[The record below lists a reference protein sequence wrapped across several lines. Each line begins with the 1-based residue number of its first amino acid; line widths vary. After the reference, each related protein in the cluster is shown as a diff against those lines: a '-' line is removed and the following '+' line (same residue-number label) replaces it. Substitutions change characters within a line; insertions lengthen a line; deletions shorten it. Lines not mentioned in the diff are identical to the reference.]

1 MLDAI
6 STIAGVALILT
17 VLWETFETIV
27 LPRRV
32 TRQFRL
38 TRFFYRSTWLPW
50 SALAL
55 KLKSKKNRE
64 TLLAFYGPISLL
76 LLFVVWAIGLLLGF
90 ALLHYGIES
99 VFTGAVSP
107 SRFSNALYMSGTT
120 LFTLG
125 LGDVT
130 PASGPARVLTVL
142 EAGLGF
148 GFLALV
154 IGYLPVLYQSFSR
167 REVTISLLD
176 ARAGSPPTAAEMLR
190 RHTGDHGMN
199 ALLRVLEDWERW
211 SAELMESHLSYP
223 VLAYF
228 RSQHDN
234 QSWLGSLIVILD
246 LCSLFMVGL
255 EGVCQYQAKMTFA
268 ITRHALVDLSQ
279 IFNAPPASDGSY
291 DRLPSEEL
299 AALRLFIEQ
308 NGFRFSNGNNAEV
321 ELTRLRALY
330 EPYAFSMARFLQ
342 VELPPWIKHG
352 TVKDNWKTSA
362 WREQSAIAERVTQE
376 EHF

>member
-1 MLDAI
+1 MLNVI
-6 STIAGVALILT
+6 STFAGVALILV

-32 TRQFRL
+32 TRQLRL
-38 TRFFYRSTWLPW
+38 TRVFYRYTWLPW
-50 SALAL
+50 SALARRRTDR
-55 KLKSKKNRE
+55 KKRE
-64 TLLAFYGPISLL
+64 SLLSFYGPISLL
-76 LLFVVWAIGLLLGF
+76 LLLAVWAIGLVFGF
-90 ALLHYGIES
+90 ALIHYGTGS
-99 VFTGAVSP
+99 VFTGAVFP
-107 SRFSNALYMSGTT
+107 SRFGNALYMSGTT

-125 LGDVT
+125 LGDIT
-130 PASGPARVLTVL
+130 PASSLARFITVL
-142 EAGLGF
+142 EAGIGF

-190 RHTGDHGMN
+190 RHAGAHGTE
-199 ALLRVLEDWERW
+199 ALLKVLEDWERW
-211 SAELMESHLSYP
+211 SADLMESHLSYP

-234 QSWLGSLIVILD
+234 QSWLGSLTAILD
-246 LCSLFMVGL
+246 LCSLFMVGV

-279 IFNAPPASDGSY
+279 IFNAPPAAAGSY
-291 DRLPSEEL
+291 DRLPHEQL
-299 AALRLFIEQ
+299 MVLRQFIEE
-308 NGFRFSNGNNAEV
+308 NGFHFSDGTNAEL
-321 ELTRLRALY
+321 ELTQLRSLY
-330 EPYAFSMARFLQ
+330 EPYAFSLARFLQ
-342 VELPPWIKHG
+342 VELPPWMKSG
-352 TVKDNWKTSA
+352 AVKDNWKTSA
-362 WREQSAIAERVTQE
+362 WRDQTARAEAVTQE